1 MRTLLYGSQSF
12 TEEVLQGPAGVWWR
26 DGETEQENW
35 RLRCVP
41 ERERDETSEE
51 VKAPAVKTLKCRYK
65 ATGLCF
71 LQATGRTF

>member
-1 MRTLLYGSQSF
+1 MVHKASQKRFSRDQQEF
-12 TEEVLQGPAGVWWR
+12 GGEMGRLNRKTGGLGVF
-26 DGETEQENW
+26 
-35 RLRCVP
+35 P
-41 ERERDETSEE
+41 RERDETSEE